1 MKTFRPFP
9 AFAALAAV
17 LATLALAACTD
28 PLPDSQ
34 KVGEGPAPG
43 SPQADPEA
51 ANLGDRADQS
61 LAEYL
66 QAEPRYDTFFTLLQL
81 ADVSSQT
88 ATRSGITV
96 LAATNAAVR
105 ADAGRLDPALAPLS
119 VAAIER
125 AAKTGEPVSIDDSKA
140 LARILSRSL
149 IEGQEIPR
157 NIQKR
162 KSLTTT
168 SGQKLPLSIAGVGV
182 LSVAGTK
189 VSLDGAVASNGIA
202 YPARGLIFP

>member
-1 MKTFRPFP
+1 MKKSAHLPVLATV
-9 AFAALAAV
+9 AAV
-17 LATLALAACTD
+17 LAALALAACTD
-28 PLPDSQ
+28 PIPNSAENGQ
-34 KVGEGPAPG
+34 GPGPG

-61 LAEYL
+61 LADYL

-81 ADVSSQT
+81 AELSSQT

-105 ADAGRLDPALAPLS
+105 ADADRLDPALAPLS

-125 AAKTGEPVSIDDSKA
+125 AAEVGEPVEVSDPKA

-168 SGQKLPLSIAGVGV
+168 SGQKLSISIAGPGI

-189 VSLDGAVASNGIA
+189 VSLDGTAASNGIA